1 MKKTLT
7 SMLVIAALSL
17 TTGLALAQDA
27 GTDRGAARG
36 DCPGHHGRG
45 RGHGPMSAEGMER
58 RIAHMT
64 ERLSLDAH
72 QVTLVRE
79 ILTAARTEGE
89 ALRAAERSPERRA
102 QFQALHARVEAQ
114 IDAILTD
121 AQRTTLAAMRAERH
135 ERMEARR
142 ARRGERGE
150 GARGEGARGGRGG
163 RTAPAES
170 SRGI

>member
-17 TTGLALAQDA
+17 TAGLAFAQDA
-27 GTDRGAARG
+27 GTERGADRSAECRG
-36 DCPGHHGRG
+36 RHGRHG
-45 RGHGPMSAEGMER
+45 SHGPMSAEGMER

-102 QFQALHARVEAQ
+102 QFQALHQRVEAQ

-121 AQRTTLAAMRAERH
+121 AQRTTLATMRAARH

-150 GARGEGARGGRGG
+150 GEPRGERRGRGG
-163 RTAPAES
+163 RAES

>member
-17 TTGLALAQDA
+17 TAGLAFAQDA
-27 GTDRGAARG
+27 GGDRSAECRG
-36 DCPGHHGRG
+36 RHGRG
-45 RGHGPMSAEGMER
+45 HGHGPMSAEGMER
-58 RIAHMT
+58 RITHMT

-79 ILTAARTEGE
+79 IFTAARTEGE

-102 QFQALHARVEAQ
+102 QFQALHQRVEAQ

-121 AQRTTLAAMRAERH
+121 AQRTTLAAMRASRH

-150 GARGEGARGGRGG
+150 GAREGGARRGRG
-163 RTAPAES
+163 AES